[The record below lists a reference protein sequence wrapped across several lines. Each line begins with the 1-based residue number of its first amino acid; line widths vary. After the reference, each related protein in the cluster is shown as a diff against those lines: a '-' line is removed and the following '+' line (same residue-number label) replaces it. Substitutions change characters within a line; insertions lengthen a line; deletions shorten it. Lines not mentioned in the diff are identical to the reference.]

1 MAERVDQ
8 PAETI
13 REAVAAFDDPKGMQ
27 AALSDLQS
35 HGFDRADITFIARD
49 SYLQGHLAQD
59 YGEMRQAED
68 DPQAARAAP
77 IDETDIRQRRTLEVS
92 AAATVAAFAAVG
104 LTVATGGATAL
115 AAGIGAAAAGGV
127 GGLGALL
134 GKLYGKGQQQFM
146 QEQIDRGGV
155 LLWVHLR
162 DAEAEQRALDALRRH
177 GARDV
182 HVHEIPATA
191 SA

>member
-1 MAERVDQ
+1 MAERVEPD
-8 PAETI
+8 TI
-13 REAVAAFDDPKGMQ
+13 REAVAAFDDAKAMQ

-35 HGFDRADITFIARD
+35 HGFDRADISFIARD
-49 SYLQGHLAQD
+49 SYLKGHLAQD
-59 YGEMRQAED
+59 YDDVREAED
-68 DPQAARAAP
+68 DPKARRATP
-77 IDETDIRQRRTLEVS
+77 VEETDIRQRRTLEVS
-92 AAATVAAFAAVG
+92 TGATIAAFAAVG

-127 GGLGALL
+127 GGLGALV
-134 GKLYGKGQQQFM
+134 GRLYGQGQQKFM

-155 LLWVHLR
+155 LLWVRLR
-162 DAEAEQRALDALRRH
+162 DADAEQRALDILRRH

-182 HVHEIPATA
+182 HMHDIPASA

>member
-1 MAERVDQ
+1 MAERVDR
-8 PAETI
+8 PPSI
-13 REAVAAFDDPKGMQ
+13 REAVAVFDDPKTMQ
-27 AALSDLQS
+27 QALSDLQGS
-35 HGFDRADITFIARD
+35 GFDRADISFVARD
-49 SYLQGHLAQD
+49 SYLKGHLAQD
-59 YGEMRQAED
+59 YRDVHQAED
-68 DPQAARAAP
+68 DPKAQRATP
-77 IDETDIRQRRTLEVS
+77 VEETDIRQRRTLEVS
-92 AAATVAAFAAVG
+92 TGATIAAFAAVG

-115 AAGIGAAAAGGV
+115 AAGIGAAAAGGI

-134 GKLYGKGQQQFM
+134 GKLYGQGQQKFM

-155 LLWVHLR
+155 VLWVHLR

>member
-8 PAETI
+8 PQTI
-13 REAVAAFDDPKGMQ
+13 REAVAAFADAQAMQ

-35 HGFDRADITFIARD
+35 HGFDRADISFIARD
-49 SYLQGHLAQD
+49 SYLKGHLAQD
-59 YGEMRQAED
+59 YGDMHQAED
-68 DPQAARAAP
+68 DPNAARAAP
-77 IDETDIRQRRTLEVS
+77 VEEDDVRQRRTLEIS
-92 AAATVAAFAAVG
+92 TGATVAAFAAVG

-146 QEQIDRGGV
+146 EEQIERGGV
-155 LLWVHLR
+155 LLWVRLR
-162 DAEAEQRALDALRRH
+162 DTEAEQRALDILRRH
-177 GARDV
+177 SAHDV
-182 HVHEIPATA
+182 HVHDIPATA
-191 SA
+191 GA

>member
-1 MAERVDQ
+1 MAERVDRPQ
-8 PAETI
+8 SI
-13 REAVAAFDDPKGMQ
+13 REAVAVFDDPKTMQ
-27 AALSDLQS
+27 QALSDLQGS
-35 HGFDRADITFIARD
+35 GFDRADISFIARD
-49 SYLQGHLAQD
+49 SYLKGHLAQGYD
-59 YGEMRQAED
+59 DMHQAED
-68 DPQAARAAP
+68 DPKAERATP
-77 IDETDIRQRRTLEVS
+77 VEETDIRQRRTLEVS
-92 AAATVAAFAAVG
+92 TGATIAAFAAAG

-134 GKLYGKGQQQFM
+134 GKLYGQGQETFM

-162 DAEAEQRALDALRRH
+162 DAAAEERALDILRRH

-182 HVHEIPATA
+182 HMHDIPATA
-191 SA
+191 GA

>member
-8 PAETI
+8 PPMI
-13 REAVAAFDDPKGMQ
+13 REAVAVFDDPKAMQ
-27 AALSDLQS
+27 RALSDLQS
-35 HGFDRADITFIARD
+35 GGFDRADISFVARD
-49 SYLQGHLAQD
+49 TYLDGHLAQQ
-59 YGEMRQAED
+59 YGNVHDAED
-68 DPQAARAAP
+68 DPKARRAAP
-77 IDETDIRQRRTLEVS
+77 VDETDLRQRRTLDVS
-92 AAATVAAFAAVG
+92 AAATIAAFAAVG
-104 LTVATGGATAL
+104 FTVATGGATAL

-134 GKLYGKGQQQFM
+134 GKLYGKGQQTFM
-146 QEQIDRGGV
+146 QEQLDRGGV

-162 DAEAEQRALDALRRH
+162 DATAEARALDILRRH

-182 HVHEIPATA
+182 HIHDIPATA